1 MKIHLF
7 RSLKEPDVFGFTGD
21 ETGANLPAGF
31 GPWTPAEAGGALET
45 RPADRSIRYGQ
56 TGPIFV
62 AIQRDGFY
70 VARSETLS
78 RDSGVPWVVT

>member
-21 ETGANLPAGF
+21 AAGVNLPAEL
-31 GPWTPAEAGGALET
+31 GPWTAAGAGGPLGT
-45 RPADRSIRYGQ
+45 GPGDRIISYGHS
-56 TGPIFV
+56 GPIFV

-78 RDSGVPWVVT
+78 RDVGIPWVGK